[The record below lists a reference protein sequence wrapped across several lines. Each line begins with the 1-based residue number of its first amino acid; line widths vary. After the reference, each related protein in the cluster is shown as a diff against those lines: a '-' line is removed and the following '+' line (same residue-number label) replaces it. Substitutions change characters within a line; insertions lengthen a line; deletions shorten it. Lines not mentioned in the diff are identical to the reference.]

1 MTMQATQAV
10 TILLVEDNPDH
21 AMLTMRA
28 LKDGNLLNQVCWV
41 KDGAEALD
49 FLYHRGQYADVAQA
63 PRPGLI
69 LLDIKLP
76 KVDGHEVLRQIKSDA
91 SLRLIPTVMLTTSS
105 QEDEVSHCYAAGAN
119 SYVSKPVRFGDFV
132 EKIKAVKLYWTLT
145 SMLPEA

>member
-1 MTMQATQAV
+1 MQSSQAV

-28 LKDGNLLNQVCWV
+28 LQDGNLLNKVFWV
-41 KDGAEALD
+41 KDGVEALD
-49 FLYHRGQYADVAQA
+49 FLYHRGPYAEVAKA

-76 KVDGHEVLRQIKSDA
+76 KVDGHEVLGQIKSDV
-91 SLRLIPTVMLTTSS
+91 SLQSIPTIMLTTSS
-105 QEDEVSHCYAAGAN
+105 QDDEVSHCYAAGAN
-119 SYVSKPVRFGDFV
+119 SYVSKPIRFHDFV

-145 SMLPEA
+145 GVLPEA

>member
-1 MTMQATQAV
+1 MQVSQTV

-28 LKDGNLLNQVCWV
+28 LKNGNMLNTVHWV

-49 FLYHRGQYADVAQA
+49 FLYHRGQYTDVTQA

-76 KVDGHEVLRQIKSDA
+76 KVDGHEVLSQIKNDA
-91 SLRLIPTVMLTTSS
+91 RLRSIPTIMLTTSS
-105 QEDEVSHCYAAGAN
+105 REDEVSRCYATGAN
-119 SYVSKPVRFGDFV
+119 SYVSKPVRFSDFV
-132 EKIKAVKLYWTLT
+132 ETVKAVKLYWTLT
-145 SMLPEA
+145 SVLPEA

>member
-1 MTMQATQAV
+1 MQSTQAV

-28 LKDGNLLNQVCWV
+28 LKDGNLLNKVFWV

-49 FLYHRGQYADVAQA
+49 FLYHRGPYADVTKA

-76 KVDGHEVLRQIKSDA
+76 KMDGHEVLGQIKRDA
-91 SLRLIPTVMLTTSS
+91 DLRAIPTVMLTTSS
-105 QEDEVSHCYAAGAN
+105 QDDEVRHCYAAGAN
-119 SYVSKPVRFGDFV
+119 SYVSKPVRFVDFL
-132 EKIKAVKLYWTLT
+132 AHGA
-145 SMLPEA
+145 P